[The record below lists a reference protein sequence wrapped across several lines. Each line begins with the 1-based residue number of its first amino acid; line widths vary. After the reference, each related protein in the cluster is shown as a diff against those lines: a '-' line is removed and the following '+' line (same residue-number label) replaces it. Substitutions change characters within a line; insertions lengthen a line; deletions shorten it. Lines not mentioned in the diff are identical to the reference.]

1 MPTTGSVSPGVRDRI
16 LGAAMELFYV
26 DGINATGVDLIAA
39 RAGVSKR
46 TLYKYFPSKVDLV
59 EHYLRT
65 LVDLRTDPWTLDI
78 SPREK
83 LVTLFAVPEPDGG
96 RMRGCPFHNAAVEA
110 ASEMPDVSAYVHEQK
125 MAFAAAIVNLCRDLG
140 GVDDP
145 EMLGR
150 QIALLYEGAAA
161 LSTSLDAVDPWACAR
176 ATVEM
181 LIDRAAPRQR

>member
-1 MPTTGSVSPGVRDRI
+1 MTTSTISPGVRDRI

-26 DGINATGVDLIAA
+26 EGINATGVDLIAT

-65 LVDLRTDPWTLDI
+65 LVELRTDPRTLGLDG
-78 SPREK
+78 PREK
-83 LVTLFAVPEPDGG
+83 LLTLFVMPEPDGG
-96 RMRGCPFHNAAVEA
+96 RMRGCPFHNAVVEA
-110 ASEMPDVSAYVHEQK
+110 ASEMPGVTAFVHDQK
-125 MAFAAAIVNLCRDLG
+125 QAFAALIVDLCRDLG
-140 GVDDP
+140 ADDP
-145 EMLGR
+145 DTLGQ

-176 ATVEM
+176 TTVEM
-181 LIDRAAPRQR
+181 LIDQATVSAR